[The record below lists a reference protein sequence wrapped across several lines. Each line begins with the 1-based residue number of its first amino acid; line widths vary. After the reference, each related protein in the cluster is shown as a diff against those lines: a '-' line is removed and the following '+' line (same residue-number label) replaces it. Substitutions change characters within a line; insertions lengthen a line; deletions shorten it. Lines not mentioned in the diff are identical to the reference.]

1 MKILNLTQHK
11 ATQDQLDAGVEEPVY
26 KEKLCSYL
34 NFDSGIPTYLGMKSR
49 AEKLA
54 LYAKNEGY
62 DKVMIGGAPYFMPVL
77 EFVMKEAGLKVCY
90 AFSKRVSEE
99 KEINGVVVKVNSF
112 KHLGF
117 YEA

>member
-11 ATQDQLDAGVEEPVY
+11 VTQDQIDVGVEEPIY
-26 KEKLCSYL
+26 KEKICSYL
-34 NFDSGIPTYLGMKSR
+34 NFNDMPTYLGMKSR

-54 LYAKNEGY
+54 TYAKNEGY
-62 DKVMIGGAPYFMPVL
+62 EKVMIGGAPYFMPVL
-77 EFVMKEAGLKVCY
+77 EFILKEAGLKVCY

-99 KEINGVVVKVNSF
+99 KEINGVVVKVNNF
-112 KHLGF
+112 KHIGF